1 MADPQFRPRRFGHAN
16 LFISDVHRSMEFYNR
31 VVGLEECFQEPAIYA
46 GFMSNGNTHHDVG
59 LTQLSEESLIGR
71 DGQMLVPSEFGR
83 QPGLFHL
90 AFEMENE
97 AELVAAHER
106 AVEFGV
112 QIIMTV
118 DHTLAKSV
126 YLLDAE
132 RNMLEFT
139 SDSTKDWRAMFRDL
153 EGTLVT
159 GPWTPGVSTPS
170 RDRNYPVD
178 PELARVEKAL
188 VQSRLTTHA
197 ALGCADLALQLA
209 FYREVG
215 GFNDVIYSEDAG
227 LAVLRGTAAPYS
239 LVLYQAGGEQA
250 AGYHHMAFEV
260 TEADLESAEPRLRD
274 AGIEIAARRDHPAKR
289 SLFVRD
295 PDGLGVEFYAARDVP
310 PAGLSPAE
318 LREFWLVAA

>member
-1 MADPQFRPRRFGHAN
+1 M
-16 LFISDVHRSMEFYNR
+16 
-31 VVGLEECFQEPAIYA
+31 
-46 GFMSNGNTHHDVG
+46 
-59 LTQLSEESLIGR
+59 
-71 DGQMLVPSEFGR
+71 
-83 QPGLFHL
+83 
-90 AFEMENE
+90 
-97 AELVAAHER
+97 
-106 AVEFGV
+106 
-112 QIIMTV
+112 
-118 DHTLAKSV
+118 
-126 YLLDAE
+126 
-132 RNMLEFT
+132 
-139 SDSTKDWRAMFRDL
+139 
-153 EGTLVT
+153 T